1 MQFMKVVLDT
11 NVLVSATFWS
21 GPSFQIMRLV
31 DENKLELILSKDIL
45 KEYDFVVRSNEIL
58 EKITTMQ
65 QSAIA
70 CAFQKILLKAKIIE
84 PKIKLNVVKADPDDN
99 IIIEAAVEG
108 GADVIVSQDKHL
120 TDLVAYGNIKILKLI
135 EFLNI
140 FNDYIYKP

>member
-1 MQFMKVVLDT
+1 MKVVLDT

-65 QSAIA
+65 QLAIA
-70 CAFQKILLKAKIIE
+70 CAIQKILLKAKIIE

-120 TDLVAYGNIKILKLI
+120 TDLVAYSNIKILKPI

-140 FNDYIYKP
+140 LEGEI

>member
-1 MQFMKVVLDT
+1 MKVVLDT

-65 QSAIA
+65 QLAIA
-70 CAFQKILLKAKIIE
+70 CAIQKILLKAKIIE
-84 PKIKLNVVKADPDDN
+84 PKIKLNVEETATGQKCRLGSYRRAEGDGDQGAQRPDQHSS
-99 IIIEAAVEG
+99 G
-108 GADVIVSQDKHL
+108 YFG
-120 TDLVAYGNIKILKLI
+120 
-135 EFLNI
+135 
-140 FNDYIYKP
+140 